1 MVSTTHEKEVVLLP
15 SGSYVEAPDQPGE
28 EPPFILLVEDD
39 VPTLRLER
47 VILEEAGYAV
57 RVVGSGEEALQSLA
71 QATPALVMLDIGL
84 PGMDGFTTCERIR
97 ESSQVPVLMVSGLDS
112 ADDKARGRSVGATDY
127 VTKPFATQELAG
139 LVSKL
144 LLLIRASLSADS
156 TPDPSVQV
164 GESPSLATVSE
175 DPSNDSTTPDPPVA
189 AEPDPSPVPPEE
201 LPEEPGNVTEVTGH
215 PTISEDTSHTSAW
228 PGQSL
233 EAEPESEPV
242 ASEGPAEP
250 DHLEDADDGVYEGTV
265 RLMVTTPGAVS
276 SLLAFVGELR
286 QNPGFRLLR
295 LVANQSREGMDIW
308 LGLREPL
315 SLRTILLRIEGVS
328 RVTTPADPGSN
339 DGEPSIKVLL
349 GAG

>member
-1 MVSTTHEKEVVLLP
+1 MVSTTRENGVFLLQP
-15 SGSYVEAPDQPGE
+15 GSYVEEPDPPGE
-28 EPPFILLVEDD
+28 EPPVILLVEDD

-97 ESSQVPVLMVSGLDS
+97 ESSEVPVLMVSGLVS
-112 ADDKARGRSVGATDY
+112 ADDKARGKSVGATDY
-127 VTKPFATQELAG
+127 VTKPFATQELAK

-144 LLLIRASLSADS
+144 LLLIRTSLNADS
-156 TPDPSVQV
+156 TPNPSDQV
-164 GESPSLATVSE
+164 GELPSLATVSE
-175 DPSNDSTTPDPPVA
+175 DPSHDSTTPEPPVA
-189 AEPDPSPVPPEE
+189 AEPDPSPV
-201 LPEEPGNVTEVTGH
+201 LPEEPGNVEEAPGH
-215 PTISEDTSHTSAW
+215 PTLSEEAGHTSAW

-242 ASEGPAEP
+242 SSEGPAEP
-250 DHLEDADDGVYEGTV
+250 DHLEEPDDGVYEGTV

-315 SLRTILLRIEGVS
+315 SLRTILQGIEGVS
-328 RVTTPADPGSN
+328 RVTTPAVPDSN
-339 DGEPSIKVLL
+339 DGEPSIRVFL